1 MSQSKPEPERSTNG
15 SRRKDGLLTT
25 GDMAR
30 LSRSTLRTVRFYEE
44 SGLLMPVQRTDGGH
58 RLFPKRELGKL
69 QLISDLRA
77 AGFSLEEIKEVLEV
91 KQNSGSGAEAAAGV
105 LSRLDRHIGSMSE
118 RIALLERLLGELRR
132 TRQLLAECR
141 GCSDNERFPDGCSTC
156 EVMADSDVPNA
167 ASVLWQME
175 R

>member
-1 MSQSKPEPERSTNG
+1 LSQTRQQPGRSGNG

-30 LSRSTLRTVRFYEE
+30 LSNNTLRTVRFYEE
-44 SGLLMPVQRTDGGH
+44 SGLLTPVQRTDGGH
-58 RLFPKRELGKL
+58 RLFPRRELGKL

-91 KQNSGSGAEAAAGV
+91 KQSSSSGAAASRGV
-105 LSRLDRHIGSMSE
+105 VERLDRHIGSMSE
-118 RIALLERLLGELRR
+118 RIALLERLLAELQR
-132 TRQLLAECR
+132 TRQLLAECQT
-141 GCSDNERFPDGCSTC
+141 CSDGDRFPDGCSTC
-156 EVMADSDVPNA
+156 EVMSDAEIPNA
-167 ASVLWQME
+167 AGVLWRVE